1 METNFDYD
9 TVDMIKYYKYYN
21 PKNKNNY
28 FKKDIID
35 KLNYEEIEEEDIFMS
50 NYEDNDYDFMKDL
63 Y

>member
-9 TVDMIKYYKYYN
+9 IVDMIKYYKYYN

-35 KLNYEEIEEEDIFMS
+35 KLNYEEKEEEDIFMS
-50 NYEDNDYDFMKDL
+50 NYEDKDYDFMKDL